1 MTKPVSFSLRSL
13 IISIQKKLKI
23 LKGGYHNAISM
34 DFQAGMI
41 LNLTHTI
48 RRNK

>member
-1 MTKPVSFSLRSL
+1 MTMPVSFSLRSL
-13 IISIQKKLKI
+13 IISIQKKLQI
-23 LKGGYHNAISM
+23 LKEGYCNTISM

-41 LNLTHTI
+41 NLTHTI